1 MIIFAAETNSLFH
14 RWMMAIVPRIVAA
27 ASLDATPFLY
37 GIRHD
42 AELRAGLTVTS
53 TAAEALRLYEAREAD
68 YALLPSSHYPALT
81 DTVVVTE
88 YCIGSHGRSGS
99 ALLVGECAPRDARR
113 ILYDPASPTTAQLAA
128 YLYKR
133 HWRTAP
139 EFAPRTALPSPGAL
153 DATTLCL
160 LSDEE
165 ALLHGPSYAQQ
176 CDLGGEWTAT
186 THQPFAYALWVG
198 RREHDA
204 ERTEQLQ
211 QALTYGLEH
220 TYEALLEG
228 GFLTR
233 GYDAYGHLA
242 REIDYIYD
250 NQKHQALRKFWD
262 SGIKVAPRVN
272 PG

>member
-1 MIIFAAETNSLFH
+1 MITFAGETNAFTH
-14 RWMMAIVPRIVAA
+14 RWMMVIVPRIVAA
-27 ASLDATPFLY
+27 ASLDATPFIY

-42 AELRAGLTVTS
+42 AELRAGLTVTPTTS
-53 TAAEALRLYEAREAD
+53 EALRLFLAHEAD
-68 YALLPSSHYPALT
+68 YALLPSSHYPDLT
-81 DTVVVTE
+81 DAEIVTE
-88 YCIGSHGRSGS
+88 YCIGSTARTGS
-99 ALLVGECAPRDARR
+99 ALLAGNCLPQAARR

-139 EFAPRTALPSPGAL
+139 EFESRTTLPSPEAL

-165 ALLHGPSYAQQ
+165 ALLHGPNYAHQT
-176 CDLGGEWTAT
+176 DLGAEWRAT
-186 THQPFAYALWVG
+186 THQPFAYSLWIG
-198 RREHDA
+198 HKENDK

-220 TYEALLEG
+220 TYEALLDG
-228 GFLTR
+228 GFTTR
-233 GYDAYGHLA
+233 GYDAYGHLTCD
-242 REIDYIYD
+242 IDYIYD
-250 NQKHQALRKFWD
+250 NQKQQALRKFWD
-262 SGIKVAPRVN
+262 SGIKIAPRVN